1 MESDGQPPSGAAA
14 VETHGSYVFFTADR
28 AFKLLKPVRT
38 PFFDYSTPALRR
50 AACEREVRLNR
61 RMAPDVYL
69 GVSPVLE
76 DGVET
81 DCLVVMRRLP
91 DSRRLS
97 TLVGTPG
104 FLDRVRQV
112 ARAVSVFHASLP
124 PDPEAART
132 STRDAVADLW
142 TRQNLDDLDQH
153 HADLLGAGELATV
166 RRLATRFL
174 AGREALFASR
184 IAAGR
189 AVDGHGDLLA
199 DDIFCMDDGPR
210 ILDCLAFSDDL
221 RRGDV
226 AADLAFLAMDLERLA
241 GPAAMAALVDTYVED
256 TDDHLPAPLL
266 HHWIAYRALV
276 RAKVRAIR
284 AAQGTSDDC
293 RRAAAD
299 AVAFRDQCLDHLRA
313 AHGAPDPGGRLTG
326 HGQDHPGRGALGP
339 DRGGRAVLR
348 RGAQGAPGR
357 PPHRPHRRRARP
369 GHVRTGG
376 LGPDLR
382 RAAATGRGA
391 AGTGVVG
398 GARCQLVHGP
408 GTRRGQDDG
417 WTGRGRGGGGPL
429 RGPGRRGGGPHPGP
443 HGPGRRR
450 LRRHPRAGPG
460 VGGALRAL
468 ARGPNPPPTRR
479 LGVLPHAFRWGGPP
493 FPVGGAVV
501 VAGCMT
507 CAGPRTLGA
516 VPLIYAFDHR
526 HRRPPMDMKDLLGG
540 KGANLAEM
548 ASVLELPVP
557 PGFTITTE
565 ACRRYMDDGWPRG
578 LDAELD
584 RHLAR
589 LEKRTGRALGDP
601 DDPLLVSVRVRAPSS
616 RCPG

>member
-313 AHGAPDPGGRLTG
+313 ATVRLTLVG
-326 HGQDHPGRGALGP
+326 GSPGTGKTTLAGALS
-339 DRGGRAVLR
+339 A
-348 RGAQGAPGR
+348 
-357 PPHRPHRRRARP
+357 
-369 GHVRTGG
+369 RTGAVVLSSDEVRKEL
-376 LGPDLR
+376 LGVPLTDHTGAALDQGMYGPEASARTYDELLR
-382 RAAATGRGA
+382 RAEELLGLGWSVVLDASWSTAQARAAARTMGERAVAEVEEVRCVAPADEVADRIRARMDRG
-391 AGTGVVG
+391 
-398 GARCQLVHGP
+398 
-408 GTRRGQDDG
+408 DDASDA
-417 WTGRGRGGGGPL
+417 TPEL
-429 RGPGRRGGGPHPGP
+429 
-443 HGPGRRR
+443 
-450 LRRHPRAGPG
+450 A
-460 VGGALRAL
+460 RAL
-468 ARGPNPPPTRR
+468 AARFEPWPEARTHPPP
-479 LGVLPHAFRWGGPP
+479 
-493 FPVGGAVV
+493 
-501 VAGCMT
+501 
-507 CAGPRTLGA
+507 
-516 VPLIYAFDHR
+516 D
-526 HRRPPMDMKDLLGG
+526 
-540 KGANLAEM
+540 E
-548 ASVLELPVP
+548 
-557 PGFTITTE
+557 
-565 ACRRYMDDGWPRG
+565 
-578 LDAELD
+578 
-584 RHLAR
+584 
-589 LEKRTGRALGDP
+589 
-601 DDPLLVSVRVRAPSS
+601 
-616 RCPG
+616 